1 MIDLHSHLLPGV
13 DDGSRSVAQSVTV
26 LQALAAQ
33 GVTDVCLTPHL
44 SATRAESGVPAN
56 HDEAYRA
63 LAAEAP
69 AGVRLHRGAEVMLDA
84 PLGPGAAANRRL
96 TLGRS
101 RYLLVEFPRIVPAGT
116 VATALRRVCAAGL
129 VPLLAHPERYNSC
142 SVGAAQGWKK
152 AGAHLQVDATTL
164 LKPTPRGERARQLLA
179 AGLADVLAGD
189 NHGDDRSLATV
200 RDALVEQ
207 GAGRQAELLLVE
219 NPRAVL
225 DDRDLSPVES
235 FTLRL
240 SFVMRLRRLLEGE
253 S

>member
-1 MIDLHSHLLPGV
+1 M
-13 DDGSRSVAQSVTV
+13 
-26 LQALAAQ
+26 
-33 GVTDVCLTPHL
+33 
-44 SATRAESGVPAN
+44 
-56 HDEAYRA
+56 
-63 LAAEAP
+63 
-69 AGVRLHRGAEVMLDA
+69 
-84 PLGPGAAANRRL
+84 
-96 TLGRS
+96 
-101 RYLLVEFPRIVPAGT
+101 
-116 VATALRRVCAAGL
+116 LRRRGTGL
-129 VPLLAHPERYNSC
+129 EE
-142 SVGAAQGWKK
+142 GG
-152 AGAHLQVDATTL
+152 DATTL